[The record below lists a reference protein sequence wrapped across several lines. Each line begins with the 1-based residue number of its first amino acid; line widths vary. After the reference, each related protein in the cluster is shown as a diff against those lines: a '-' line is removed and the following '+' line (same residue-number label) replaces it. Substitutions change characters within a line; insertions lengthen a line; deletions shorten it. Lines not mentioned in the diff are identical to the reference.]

1 MLYANAFAPRL
12 LAGLAREI
20 PLNTNESREGWTP
33 AVDLTT
39 TDEAYILTADLPG
52 IRYDDLDLSVEQG
65 ILTLKG
71 ERAAPEDGERTRAE
85 RRFGAFKRSF
95 SLPENADTDNISA
108 KYENGVLTVTV
119 PKQAKPQARK
129 IEVVQH

>member
-12 LAGLAREI
+12 LAELAREFPI
-20 PLNTNESREGWTP
+20 NTNESREGWTP

>member
-12 LAGLAREI
+12 LAELAREFPI
-20 PLNTNESREGWTP
+20 NTNESREGWTP

-52 IRYDDLDLSVEQG
+52 IRYDDLDLSVEHG

-85 RRFGAFKRSF
+85 RRFGSFKRSF
-95 SLPENADTDNISA
+95 SLPENADADNISA

-129 IEVVQH
+129 IEVIQH